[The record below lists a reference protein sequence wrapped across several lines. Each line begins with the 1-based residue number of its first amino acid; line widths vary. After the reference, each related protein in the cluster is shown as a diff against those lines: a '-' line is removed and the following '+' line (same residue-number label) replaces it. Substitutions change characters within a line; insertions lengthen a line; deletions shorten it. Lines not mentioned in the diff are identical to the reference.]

1 MKQATICIILFAC
14 LSLASAQDN
23 NVIPFDFDWKFRLG
37 DVPGAS
43 KADFDDTSWRLL
55 DVPHD
60 WSIEGAYHPT
70 ANKTDWQSGYLPA
83 GTGWYRKSFDY
94 DKRWDGKKISIL
106 FDGVYMNST
115 VWINGRFLGN
125 RPNGYVGFEY
135 DLTPYLKAG
144 KNSIAVQVDH
154 SKPLSARWYTGSGIY
169 RHVWLKVNNQV
180 HIPTWGVYFAARHV
194 TDTRATA
201 EIKTTVQ
208 NAGDTTH
215 DLILESILKTNDGKI
230 VSSARSVVAIE
241 RNKQTEIGQ
250 SLNIANPEMW
260 SPASPYLYTLE
271 SVLRQGGK
279 LLHSQQMRVGV
290 RNAEYSVKG
299 FFLNGKPV
307 KIKGVCDHHTAGALG
322 AAIPDQSLE
331 RKLKILKKMGCNAV
345 RTAHNPFSPE
355 FYTICD
361 SLGLIVMDE
370 LFDGWEKPKAAHDYG
385 NYFNAWWEKDLT
397 DFVRRDRNH
406 PCILFWS
413 IGNEVN
419 KPTPETQE
427 KLVSRI
433 RRLDPTRPIT
443 QGGTD
448 PTRGMHADYNKNY
461 KFLDLVGFN
470 GNGEEVGE
478 FEKFEKNSPHL
489 FGIGTE
495 VPHTYQTRGV
505 YRTKTAW
512 RRRDFPAPWE
522 QKSPIKWEDFKQ
534 RVFPIEDLTEEEV
547 FPEEAANTYYQS
559 SYDNA
564 SVRISAQHSWKRS
577 SSFPWLF
584 GEFRWGS
591 FDYLGEAEWPQRCG
605 NFGIIDLC
613 GFPKDHYYL
622 YQSMWSDQPM
632 VHLLPHWTHPGK
644 EGVEIPVVAYTN
656 CHSVELFRNGESLG
670 EKKYAGEQLVWHVP
684 YAAGEITAVAKTK
697 DGKTVTTTTKTAGQ
711 ASRIR
716 IKADKKT
723 AKANRTD
730 VIHFEIDIT
739 DATGTLCP
747 MAAHEIF
754 FEITGPGKLIAV
766 DNGDPVDLS
775 SNKIANRKAFRGKA
789 FLIVQTTDKKGEIK
803 VKALSEGLKEG
814 SYTITVHA
822 N

>member
-1 MKQATICIILFAC
+1 MKHITLLIILYSC
-14 LSLASAQDN
+14 LSLANAQDN
-23 NVIPFDFDWKFRLG
+23 RVIPFDFNWKFHLG
-37 DVPGAS
+37 PLPGACQPG
-43 KADFDDTSWRLL
+43 FDDSSWRLL

-60 WSIEGAYHPT
+60 WSIEGTYHKT
-70 ANKTDWQSGYLPA
+70 ANGTDWQSGYLPC

-94 DKRWDGKKISIL
+94 DERWDGKEISIV
-106 FDGVYMNST
+106 FDGVYMNSS
-115 VWINGRFLGN
+115 VWINGRFLGK
-125 RPNGYVGFEY
+125 RPNGYVSFEY
-135 DLTPYLKAG
+135 DLTPYLQPG
-144 KNSIAVQVDH
+144 KNTIAVQADH

-169 RHVWLKVNNQV
+169 RHVWLKVNDPV
-180 HIPTWGVYFAARHV
+180 HIPTWGVYFTTPRV

-201 EIKTTVQ
+201 EIKTTVK
-208 NAGDTTH
+208 NTYRTACEIMVESVLKAGD
-215 DLILESILKTNDGKI
+215 GRI
-230 VSSARSVVAIE
+230 VSSARSVITVE
-241 RNKQTEIGQ
+241 GNKQKETGQ
-250 SLNIANPEMW
+250 SLELTNPELW
-260 SPASPYLYTLE
+260 SPDSPYLYTLE
-271 SVLRQGGK
+271 STLRQGGK
-279 LLHSQQMRVGV
+279 IRYTQSMRVGI
-290 RNAEYSVKG
+290 RKAEYSAKG

-331 RKLKILKKMGCNAV
+331 RRLTLLKEMGCNAV

-355 FYTICD
+355 FYTLCD
-361 SLGLIVMDE
+361 SLGLMVMNE
-370 LFDGWEKPKAAHDYG
+370 LFDGWEKPKAADDYG
-385 NYFNAWWEKDLT
+385 NYFEEWWEKDLA
-397 DFVRRDRNH
+397 DFVMRDRNH

-433 RRLDPTRPIT
+433 RRLDSTRPVT

-448 PTRGMHADYNKNY
+448 PTRGMQADYDKNSR
-461 KFLDLVGFN
+461 FLDLVGFN

-478 FEKFEKNSPHL
+478 FEKFEKNRPHL

-495 VPHTYQTRGV
+495 IPHTYQTRGV

-522 QKSPIKWEDFKQ
+522 QKSPVKWEEFEQ

-547 FPEEAANTYYQS
+547 FPEEAANPYYQS

-564 SVRISAQHSWKRS
+564 SVRIGARHSWKRS
-577 SSFPWLF
+577 TSFPWLF

-622 YQSMWSDQPM
+622 YQSLWQEKPM

-644 EGVEIPVVAYTN
+644 EGVNIPMVVYTN
-656 CHSVELFRNGESLG
+656 CRSAELFLNGKSLG
-670 EKKYAGEQLVWHVP
+670 EKKYRGEQLVWYVP
-684 YAAGEITAVAKTK
+684 YAPGEITAVAKTK
-697 DGKTVTTTTKTAGQ
+697 DNQTVTTTTRTAGP

-716 IKADKKT
+716 IEADKKT
-723 AKANRTD
+723 ARANRTD
-730 VIHFEIDIT
+730 VIHFEVDIT
-739 DATGTLCP
+739 DANGTLCP
-747 MAAHEIF
+747 LASNEIF
-754 FEITGPGKLIAV
+754 FEIEGPGKLIAV
-766 DNGDPVDLS
+766 DNGDPIDLS
-775 SNKIANRKAFRGKA
+775 SNKIARRKAFRGKA
-789 FLIVQTTDKKGEIK
+789 FLIVQTTDKPGEIE
-803 VKALSEGLKEG
+803 VKALSKGLKEAG
-814 SYTITVHA
+814 CTITVHG